1 MRVKEEKTINQ
12 RNYHANGPGD
22 WGTLIKL
29 KEVQKNMVDW
39 LFYETHRAVL
49 LFCFLGVIQ
58 YELSGLIIIWNRRH
72 VRQSSVRAAG
82 KPDIL
87 FWYYLP
93 TTVGYEHQGILVDK
107 NDRTVATE
115 IIGITQPPIPRNKN
129 IFDLLECYVYLNNI
143 AVDSSAESALDV
155 YVKLIIGFLHDDR
168 IVF

>member
-1 MRVKEEKTINQ
+1 MPMDQVIEALWSSLKKFRRTWWIDFFMNMEKEGLC
-12 RNYHANGPGD
+12 NGN
-22 WGTLIKL
+22 L
-29 KEVQKNMVDW
+29 
-39 LFYETHRAVL
+39 ETHRAVL

-72 VRQSSVRAAG
+72 VRQSSAG